1 MRLQG
6 GMTSSG
12 QIIIDG
18 EPRKFPSTVSY
29 VAVDDR
35 YFRTMGMPVLR
46 GRDFT
51 PEDTATSPLVV
62 IVSESFG
69 RMLAKGGD
77 PVGHKI
83 TETNRRIDQPFAVV
97 DVVGVVP
104 DVVTNVAVLEPLVIY
119 YSFAQKASS
128 TSATLVMR
136 AASDPVAAMG
146 EARSVI
152 RQLDPAVKPASM
164 LTMQE
169 RIGQQMGPQRF
180 GATVLGML
188 GMYVL
193 AESMAAGR
201 QREMGIRAALGA
213 TRTALGGLVLTQTVR
228 LVGLGLL
235 IGFGLAWIGAGTI
248 RSFLFQ
254 VQPFDPTTLVAVSAT
269 ILGLAVAVSLK
280 PAIAAARMDVAR
292 VLRDE

>member
-1 MRLQG
+1 
-6 GMTSSG
+6 
-12 QIIIDG
+12 
-18 EPRKFPSTVSY
+18 
-29 VAVDDR
+29 
-35 YFRTMGMPVLR
+35 
-46 GRDFT
+46 
-51 PEDTATSPLVV
+51 
-62 IVSESFG
+62 
-69 RMLAKGGD
+69 
-77 PVGHKI
+77 
-83 TETNRRIDQPFAVV
+83 VV

-188 GMYVL
+188 GMIAALLTILGAYVL